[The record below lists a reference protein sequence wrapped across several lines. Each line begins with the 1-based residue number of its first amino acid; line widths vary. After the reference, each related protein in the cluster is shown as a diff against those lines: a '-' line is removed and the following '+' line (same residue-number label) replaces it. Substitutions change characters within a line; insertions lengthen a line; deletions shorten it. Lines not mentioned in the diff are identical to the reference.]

1 MRLAAADTCE
11 NISDRLQDD
20 FSKKGK
26 LKVSLEPDLIG
37 GGDCPTVA
45 GGGYVGFEHNL
56 YRVEIADVD
65 TGPPQFKWSQYGGG
79 LVGRGRFDAVP
90 QTVTIRAN
98 LQGITNSGLSSF
110 YLEALEFDKDLGH
123 WRVTYGAKATLNND
137 VLTLGSKIFG
147 TIPANPQPTDTTFFR
162 LWNDIALVTD
172 FANKEIPNDLGIILE
187 FDAPAGANYVPGDF
201 WTFAVRA
208 GEIFNPQI
216 LIDHKAPEGIHYHR
230 VPLAVLDW
238 ISNTTV
244 ADPIEDCRHLFQPL
258 TRLATCCSFR
268 VGDGMSSWGDF
279 DKIQDAIDAL
289 PAAGGEVCVLP
300 GEYKENVTITGRRN
314 ITVKGC
320 GKRSRLVA
328 VKDEP
333 AILTKDSQLIK
344 IESLAIFATQKGPGV
359 SLEGEEM
366 KGEEGG
372 DTRDITL
379 EKLYIEAAQRSAIE
393 AMFAI
398 DVKIRGCDIKMSDE
412 PSDAPGIFFTGD
424 DSWIEHNIVRVISAR
439 FKNVELLGET
449 LDTEAF
455 LTASAGRGGIQI
467 GGTSDRVRIFDNL
480 IQGGQGNGITLGS
493 LAEVGQDRPI
503 KIYIPGTKGILDPC
517 DPCKDVDTSKPPG
530 ISVDPGVEIVS
541 AGALN
546 EIYIER
552 NLIYNMGSNGIG
564 VASFWDL
571 REKDEFITVDRLTI
585 VDNEIRRCMLRNI
598 ADIPDNMLNSV
609 GYGGIA
615 LADVDYLVIRD
626 NVIENNGPSQLF
638 PICGIFVLHG
648 DGIEISRNRI
658 LNNGADR
665 GDASAK
671 NAHPGARGGIYIV
684 FAVAPR
690 VPVEP
695 KSQGKT
701 VPAPVGPA
709 AKIHDNIVS
718 SPLGQALI
726 LAALGPVSV
735 LGNQLTTHGVI
746 RRQDSSTFWAST
758 VLILNLGLSNELYFQ
773 MLGFVAVMLGQVK
786 AKDTYTIE
794 GDTLVSPK
802 PGLDDESLGQYLA
815 NGNVLFANNQ
825 CVLDLMDDIQD
836 LAISSIMIA
845 SLDDVGFHN
854 NQCDCDLPPGDLIF
868 SQVVLFGMSLRVT
881 DNRFKEGLLGAWLSA
896 MTLGLLNMTTNN
908 QATHCLWIRGNMVEN
923 QPNTILASAFN
934 PKICDPFERVLP
946 AAGKGK

>member
-1 MRLAAADTCE
+1 
-11 NISDRLQDD
+11 
-20 FSKKGK
+20 
-26 LKVSLEPDLIG
+26 
-37 GGDCPTVA
+37 
-45 GGGYVGFEHNL
+45 
-56 YRVEIADVD
+56 
-65 TGPPQFKWSQYGGG
+65 
-79 LVGRGRFDAVP
+79 
-90 QTVTIRAN
+90 
-98 LQGITNSGLSSF
+98 
-110 YLEALEFDKDLGH
+110 
-123 WRVTYGAKATLNND
+123 
-137 VLTLGSKIFG
+137 VLTLDPKIFG

-187 FDAPAGANYVPGDF
+187 FDAPAGANYTPGDF

-208 GEIFNPQI
+208 GEIFNPQV
-216 LIDHKAPEGIHYHR
+216 LIDHKAPQGIHYHR
-230 VPLAVLDW
+230 VALAVLDW
-238 ISNTTV
+238 VSNTTV

-279 DKIQDAIDAL
+279 DNIQDAIDAL
-289 PAAGGEVCVLP
+289 PVAGGEVCVLP
-300 GEYKENVTITGRRN
+300 GEYKENVTIAGRSN
-314 ITVKGC
+314 ITIKGC

-333 AILTKDSQLIK
+333 AILIKDSQLIK

-359 SLEGEEM
+359 SLEGEEQ

-372 DTRDITL
+372 NTRDITL

-398 DVKIRGCDIKMSDE
+398 VVMIRHCDIEMSDE

-439 FKNVELLGET
+439 FKGLELLGQT

-455 LTASAGRGGIQI
+455 LTVSAGRGGIQI

-503 KIYIPGTKGILDPC
+503 KIYVPGTKGILDPC

-585 VDNEIRRCMLRNI
+585 VDNEIRRCMLRNV

-626 NVIENNGPSQLF
+626 NVIENNGPNQLF

-658 LNNGADR
+658 FNNGADR

-690 VPVEP
+690 VPVLS
-695 KSQGKT
+695 KSQGK
-701 VPAPVGPA
+701 VAPAQIGVPA

-726 LAALGPVSV
+726 MAALGPVSV

-746 RRQDSSTFWAST
+746 PRQDSSTFWAST

-773 MLGFVAVMLGQVK
+773 M
-786 AKDTYTIE
+786 
-794 GDTLVSPK
+794 
-802 PGLDDESLGQYLA
+802 
-815 NGNVLFANNQ
+815 
-825 CVLDLMDDIQD
+825 
-836 LAISSIMIA
+836 
-845 SLDDVGFHN
+845 
-854 NQCDCDLPPGDLIF
+854 
-868 SQVVLFGMSLRVT
+868 
-881 DNRFKEGLLGAWLSA
+881 
-896 MTLGLLNMTTNN
+896 
-908 QATHCLWIRGNMVEN
+908 
-923 QPNTILASAFN
+923 
-934 PKICDPFERVLP
+934 
-946 AAGKGK
+946 

>member
-1 MRLAAADTCE
+1 ADTCE

-90 QTVTIRAN
+90 QTVTIKAN
-98 LQGITNSGLSSF
+98 LQAITNSGLSSF

-238 ISNTTV
+238 TSNTTV

-333 AILTKDSQLIK
+333 AILIKDSQIIK

-372 DTRDITL
+372 ATRDITL

-439 FKNVELLGET
+439 FKNVELSGET